1 MTNEEKRK
9 KILPWIDPQ
18 ERVTLHFLDEKDLV
32 AEVTGCSDEM
42 VDLSIQTH
50 VPHMKQRISVP
61 LRCSEVS
68 EDLGHYTRDPERP
81 LKRRRLMLVVD
92 EKRPAIIY

>member
-9 KILPWIDPQ
+9 KIIPWVDPE
-18 ERVTLHFLDEKDLV
+18 ERVTVHFLDERDLS
-32 AEVTGCSDEM
+32 AEITGTTDQLI
-42 VDLSIQTH
+42 DLSIETN
-50 VPHMKQRISVP
+50 VPHMRQQVSVP
-61 LRCSEVS
+61 LSRTEVS

-92 EKRPAIIY
+92 EKRPAVIY

>member
-1 MTNEEKRK
+1 MTNLEKRK
-9 KILPWIDPQ
+9 QIIPWINPE
-18 ERVTLHFLDEKDLV
+18 ERVTVHFLDERDLT
-32 AEVTGCSDEM
+32 AEITGSSDEL
-42 VDLSIQTH
+42 VDLSIQTQ

-61 LRCSEVS
+61 LSLTEVS

-92 EKRPAIIY
+92 QNRPPVIY

>member
-9 KILPWIDPQ
+9 DIIPWIDPE
-18 ERVTLHFLDEKDLV
+18 ERVTVHFLDEKDLV
-32 AEVTGCSDEM
+32 AEVTGCSDEL

-61 LRCSEVS
+61 LSCTEVS

-81 LKRRRLMLVVD
+81 FKRRRLMLIVN
-92 EKRPAIIY
+92 ENRPAVIY